1 MNQFSIKMKG
11 RIESHPLFMAT
22 LTVPP
27 TKRFA
32 LTLMNVNAD
41 SQMSK
46 SVGSIRFFVDRE
58 H

>member
-1 MNQFSIKMKG
+1 MNQFSIKIKG
-11 RIESHPLFMAT
+11 LVEGHPLFLAT

-46 SVGSIRFFVDRE
+46 SVGSTQFFVDRE